1 MCFDN
6 VSRLQFV
13 GQLEA
18 RGREGVGSRA
28 VNGTSRTFTMLGQ
41 RSRGI
46 AKLLQNVLQTILVD
60 GMERLYMEAQD
71 GLKTIAPP
79 LFLNIF
85 FYFLL
90 V

>member
-1 MCFDN
+1 MDMMENSGHCLKKCG
-6 VSRLQFV
+6 SHK
-13 GQLEA
+13 GSIQLIKVLNMSELML
-18 RGREGVGSRA
+18 SL
-28 VNGTSRTFTMLGQ
+28 SFPIIFHRTFCIKT
-41 RSRGI
+41 
-46 AKLLQNVLQTILVD
+46 
-60 GMERLYMEAQD
+60 MERLYMDAQD

>member
-1 MCFDN
+1 MSKEPG
-6 VSRLQFV
+6 VKQFRFRFASF
-13 GQLEA
+13 A
-18 RGREGVGSRA
+18 RKKQFQFS
-28 VNGTSRTFTMLGQ
+28 SK
-41 RSRGI
+41 I
-46 AKLLQNVLQTILVD
+46 
-60 GMERLYMEAQD
+60 MERLYMEAQD